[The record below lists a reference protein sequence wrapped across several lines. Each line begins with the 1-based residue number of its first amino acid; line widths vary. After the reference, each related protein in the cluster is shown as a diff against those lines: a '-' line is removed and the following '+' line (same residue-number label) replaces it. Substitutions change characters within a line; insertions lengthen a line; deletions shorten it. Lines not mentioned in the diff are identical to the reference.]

1 MRSFELITSRLWLLD
16 AADLA
21 RVVWSLAIEAVTNA
35 ITQKRYS
42 LAVRW
47 RYQGS
52 TFFKWSATF
61 EAPKFYH
68 NVGQYCAL
76 CAAGFLLFYPWVES
90 FNFPSAF
97 AFGWAIPFF
106 FWLFAFTIHG
116 LFRHFNLFAK
126 SLTLSHNSLFLA
138 QSLVF
143 CLAAR
148 HLAPLSFDK
157 PQKRV
162 ARSIKILPICG
173 CTKARFCL
181 CVSRRE
187 PQRLC
192 KGVAF
197 CTMWL
202 SCTSSLRTQ
211 KFHRWNFCATNPA
224 QRSRVVRLT
233 DWKIAISKV
242 SDRVVFIKTA
252 RQVKTI

>member
-1 MRSFELITSRLWLLD
+1 MNQKSFSIYRRLTPLKLTAFLFNKTSAQVRSFELITSRLWLLD
-16 AADLA
+16 AANLA

-76 CAAGFLLFYPWVES
+76 CAAGFLLFLPLALRPFYPWVES

-162 ARSIKILPICG
+162 ARSIKILPIF
-173 CTKARFCL
+173 RL
-181 CVSRRE
+181 
-187 PQRLC
+187 PQSPFL
-192 KGVAF
+192 
-197 CTMWL
+197 
-202 SCTSSLRTQ
+202 SLRFSQRTATAL
-211 KFHRWNFCATNPA
+211 HRCSFLHH
-224 QRSRVVRLT
+224 V
-233 DWKIAISKV
+233 AILH
-242 SDRVVFIKTA
+242 
-252 RQVKTI
+252 